1 MELVSRL
8 VFQSVVSFCVT
19 IFLIPFFA
27 AIAHYFQIIDK
38 PDGKIK
44 LHETPIPYLGG
55 VAVYSGFIIGFSIF
69 LSFSEQ
75 WLLLFVGTAGLLL
88 VGLIDD
94 LLVLEPYQKFS
105 WQCAAAFFLV
115 FSGFYLKES
124 FFLSNVWG
132 IPLSILWILSIV
144 NAFNLIDVMDGLAS
158 TTAACATFSFI
169 VLALMLG
176 QPEPA
181 FVLSIFLGSVI
192 AFLYFNKPP
201 AKIYLGDAGSL
212 MIGGLLATAPFLIKW
227 NIYAPFGL
235 LAPIIILAIPLL
247 EVIFLVIIRTHKG
260 IPFYKASPDHF
271 SIYLRNNGMS
281 KKHVLAYVFSL
292 SMWLLLWSILFIKGI
307 LNLLQNAILGLIFLI
322 IWFFFLFFN
331 FRLRRISLPVA
342 PRK

>member
-8 VFQSVVSFCVT
+8 VFQSVVSFGIT
-19 IFLIPFFA
+19 ILLIPLFA
-27 AIAHYFQIIDK
+27 ALAQYFQVIDK
-38 PDGKIK
+38 PDGKVK
-44 LHETPIPYLGG
+44 LHEAPIPYLGG
-55 VAVYSGFIIGFSIF
+55 VAVFLGFVIGFSIF
-69 LSFSEQ
+69 LPFSEQ
-75 WLLLFVGTAGLLL
+75 WILLFIGMTGLLL

-105 WQCAAAFFLV
+105 WQCAAAFFLA

-132 IPLSILWILSIV
+132 VPLSILWILSVV

-169 VLALMLG
+169 VLSLILE

-181 FVLSIFLGSVI
+181 LMLSVFFGSVV
-192 AFLYFNKPP
+192 AFLAFNKPP

-227 NIYAPFGL
+227 NMYAPLGL

-247 EVIFLVIIRTHKG
+247 EVLFLVIIRTHKG

-271 SIYLRNNGMS
+271 SIYLRNNGMA
-281 KKHVLAYVFSL
+281 KNHVLAYVFSL
-292 SMWLLLWSILFIKGI
+292 SIWLLLWSILFTRGT

-322 IWFFFLFFN
+322 TWFFFLFFN